1 MLYYLVKRLGL
12 AIIIVVLAVII
23 LYSLIH
29 IVPGDPVSVILGP
42 RATPEM
48 KEILYA
54 RMGLDRPFIVQVSSF
69 LFNTFQGNLGWD
81 FFSHQP
87 VARIIADQLPYT
99 IVLVLTGIS
108 WAIVLGL
115 PLGCYSALNRNSFLD
130 KLTGVLS
137 VSVIAI
143 PSFVVSV
150 YTLLIFA
157 VVLKWL
163 PAIGVGNEGDYW
175 DQFLHLLMPAFSIGL
190 SWVGYIARLV
200 RASMLEVMGENH
212 IRMVRAF
219 GLPERLVVFRYG
231 LKVAILPTISLLG
244 VGIGHLLSTAVF
256 AEIVFARPG
265 IGKLIYDS
273 VITRNYPVVM
283 GCVLVTSILFVLCTT
298 LADIIAAGL
307 DPRIREHL

>member
-1 MLYYLVKRLGL
+1 MLVYLLKRLGL
-12 AIIIVVLAVII
+12 AILIVVLAVII

-48 KEILYA
+48 KDILYA

-69 LFNTFQGNLGWD
+69 LFNTLQGDLGWD

-87 VARIIADQLPYT
+87 VAAIIGDQLPYT
-99 IVLVLTGIS
+99 LILVLTGIG
-108 WAIVLGL
+108 WAILLGL
-115 PLGCYSALNRNSFLD
+115 PLGCYSALHRNSFLD

-137 VSVIAI
+137 VGVIAI

-157 VVLKWL
+157 VMLKWL
-163 PAIGVGNEGDYW
+163 PAIGVGESGNLW

-265 IGKLIYDS
+265 IGKLIFDS

-283 GCVLVTSILFVLCTT
+283 GCVLVTSILFVVCTT
-298 LADIIAAGL
+298 VADIVAAGL

>member
-1 MLYYLVKRLGL
+1 MFFYLFKRLGL
-12 AIIIVVLAVII
+12 AVIIVILAVII

-48 KEILYA
+48 KEILYS
-54 RMGLDRPFIVQVSSF
+54 RMGLDQPFVVQVSSF
-69 LFNTFQGNLGWD
+69 LFNTLKGDLGWD

-87 VARIIADQLPYT
+87 VSKIIADQLPYT
-99 IVLVLTGIS
+99 VILVLTGIG
-108 WAIVLGL
+108 WAILIGL
-115 PLGCYSALNRNSFLD
+115 PLGCYSALHRNSFLD
-130 KLTGVLS
+130 KITGVLS
-137 VSVIAI
+137 VGVIAV

-157 VVLKWL
+157 VMFKWL
-163 PAIGVGNEGDYW
+163 PAIGVGEPGDPW
-175 DQFLHLLMPAFSIGL
+175 DQFLHLLMPAFAIGL

-219 GLPERLVVFRYG
+219 GLPERLVIFRYG
-231 LKVAILPTISLLG
+231 LKLAILPTISLLG

-298 LADIIAAGL
+298 IADIITASF
-307 DPRIREHL
+307 DPRIRESL

>member
-1 MLYYLVKRLGL
+1 MSL
-12 AIIIVVLAVII
+12 AIIIVILAVII

-29 IVPGDPVSVILGP
+29 LVPGDPVSVMLGP

-48 KEILYA
+48 KATLNA
-54 RMGLDRPFIVQVSSF
+54 KMGLDEPFFVQVSSF
-69 LFNTFQGNLGWD
+69 LLNTLKGDLGYD

-87 VARIIADQLPYT
+87 VATIIADQLPYT
-99 IVLVLTGIS
+99 VILVLTGIS
-108 WAIVLGL
+108 WAILLGL
-115 PLGCYSALNRNSFLD
+115 PLGCYSALYRNSFID
-130 KLTGVLS
+130 KVTGVLS
-137 VSVIAI
+137 VGMIAV

-150 YTLLIFA
+150 YTLLVFA
-157 VVLKWL
+157 VLLQWL
-163 PAIGVGNEGDYW
+163 PAIGAGAAGDPW
-175 DQFLHLLMPAFSIGL
+175 DQFIHLIMPAFAIGL

-219 GLPERLVVFRYG
+219 GLPERLVIFRYA

-265 IGKLIYDS
+265 IGKLIFDA

-283 GCVLVTSILFVLCTT
+283 GCVLVTSVLFVLCTT
-298 LADIIAAGL
+298 LADIIAANL
-307 DPRIREHL
+307 DPRIRESL

>member
-1 MLYYLVKRLGL
+1 MFIYFCKRMSL
-12 AIIIVVLAVII
+12 AIIIVILAVII

-29 IVPGDPVSVILGP
+29 LVPGDPVSVMLGP

-48 KEILYA
+48 KATLNA
-54 RMGLDRPFIVQVSSF
+54 KMGLDEPFLVQVSSF
-69 LFNTFQGNLGWD
+69 LLNTLKGDLGYD

-87 VARIIADQLPYT
+87 VATIIADQLPYT
-99 IVLVLTGIS
+99 VILVLTGIS
-108 WAIVLGL
+108 WAILLGL
-115 PLGCYSALNRNSFLD
+115 PLGCYSALYRNSFID
-130 KLTGVLS
+130 KVTGVLS
-137 VSVIAI
+137 VGMIAV

-150 YTLLIFA
+150 YTLLVFA
-157 VVLKWL
+157 VLLKWL
-163 PAIGVGNEGDYW
+163 PAIGAGAAGDPW
-175 DQFLHLLMPAFSIGL
+175 DQFIHLIMPAFAIGL

-219 GLPERLVVFRYG
+219 GLPERLVIFRYA
-231 LKVAILPTISLLG
+231 LKVAVLPTISLLG

-265 IGKLIYDS
+265 IGKLIFDA

-283 GCVLVTSILFVLCTT
+283 GCVLVTSVLFVLCTT
-298 LADIIAAGL
+298 LADIIAANL
-307 DPRIREHL
+307 DPRIRESL

>member
-1 MLYYLVKRLGL
+1 MLVYLFKRLGL
-12 AIIIVVLAVII
+12 AILIVVLAVII

-48 KEILYA
+48 KDILYA

-69 LFNTFQGNLGWD
+69 LFNTLQGDLGWD

-87 VARIIADQLPYT
+87 VAAIIGDQLPYT
-99 IVLVLTGIS
+99 LILVLTGIG
-108 WAIVLGL
+108 WAILLGL
-115 PLGCYSALNRNSFLD
+115 PLGCYSALHRNSSLD

-137 VSVIAI
+137 VGVIAI

-163 PAIGVGNEGDYW
+163 PAIGVGEPGNFW

-265 IGKLIYDS
+265 IGKLIFDS

-283 GCVLVTSILFVLCTT
+283 GCVLVTSILFVVCTT
-298 LADIIAAGL
+298 VADIVAAGL

>member
-1 MLYYLVKRLGL
+1 MLLYLCKRLGL
-12 AIIIVVLAVII
+12 AVLIVVLAVII

-48 KEILYA
+48 KEILYS
-54 RMGLDRPFIVQVSSF
+54 RMGLDRPFVVQVSSF
-69 LFNTFQGNLGWD
+69 LFNTLKGDLGWD

-87 VARIIADQLPYT
+87 VATIIGDQLPYT
-99 IVLVLTGIS
+99 LILVLTGIG

-115 PLGCYSALNRNSFLD
+115 PLGCYSALHRNSFLD
-130 KLTGVLS
+130 KLTGVFS
-137 VSVIAI
+137 VGVIAI

-157 VVLKWL
+157 VMLKWL
-163 PAIGVGNEGDYW
+163 PAIGAGNTGDFW
-175 DQFLHLLMPAFSIGL
+175 DQLLHLLMPAFSIGL

-219 GLPERLVVFRYG
+219 GLPERLVIFRYG

-283 GCVLVTSILFVLCTT
+283 GCVLITSILFVLCTT

>member
-1 MLYYLVKRLGL
+1 MLTYLIKRLGL
-12 AIIIVVLAVII
+12 AILIVILAVVI

-29 IVPGDPVSVILGP
+29 IIPGNPVNVILGP

-48 KEILYA
+48 KEILFA
-54 RMGLDRPFIVQVSSF
+54 KMGLDRPFIVQVASF
-69 LFNTFQGNLGWD
+69 LSNTLKGDLGWD

-87 VARIIADQLPYT
+87 VAAIIKDQLPYT
-99 IVLVLTGIS
+99 LILVLTGIG
-108 WAIVLGL
+108 WAIILGL
-115 PLGCYSALNRNSFLD
+115 PLGCYSAINRYNRMD
-130 KLTGVLS
+130 KLTGILS

-157 VVLKWL
+157 VMLKWL
-163 PAIGVGNEGDYW
+163 PAIGVGAEGDFW
-175 DQFLHLLMPAFSIGL
+175 DQFIHLLMPAFAIGL
-190 SWVGYIARLV
+190 SWVGYIARLI

-219 GLPERLVVFRYG
+219 GLPERLVIFRYA
-231 LKVAILPTISLLG
+231 LMVSILPTICLLG
-244 VGIGHLLSTAVF
+244 VGSGHLLSTAVF
-256 AEIVFARPG
+256 AEIIFARPG

-283 GCVLVTSILFVLCTT
+283 GCVLVTSVLFVLCTT
-298 LADIIAAGL
+298 LTDILTAGL
-307 DPRIREHL
+307 DPRIRENL